1 MYLNGFYFQGT
12 FVDLLLTM
20 NSNSISCV
28 MNGSTSKPSILKE
41 FHMNLVIILVLESKN
56 KYLLMYSR
64 VQLRILKVKKPKKM

>member
-1 MYLNGFYFQGT
+1 MDQHQNLPY
-12 FVDLLLTM
+12 
-20 NSNSISCV
+20 
-28 MNGSTSKPSILKE
+28 LKE